1 MQTHD
6 LQSDHF
12 VEHYKQLE
20 LEHDANWEQAR
31 ANYRRL
37 VQVWHPDRF
46 AQRPRERANAQKE
59 FIKLT
64 KSHTELRNFHRK
76 HQRMPFQLARRVNTQ
91 HDAASFDDTYDSG
104 ISDVSDLS
112 EGILHRS
119 SARHKTSKQ
128 RSTSLKKIAWAVSG
142 VGIMISTIVF
152 FLILDRNANRANA
165 ERGREVVRQAPQ
177 SEFMP
182 SASEIRRSQ
191 AREAFIKPTK

>member
-1 MQTHD
+1 MQSHD
-6 LQSDHF
+6 LQSDNF
-12 VEHYKQLE
+12 TEHYKHLE
-20 LEHDANWEQAR
+20 LEHDADWDQAR

-46 AQRPRERANAQKE
+46 AQRPLERANAQKE

-91 HDAASFDDTYDSG
+91 QDAASYDDAYDSG

-112 EGILHRS
+112 EGILHR